1 MDSLSYP
8 AVSKPLIA
16 IRTNLNSNQSQFEP
30 ISNLRSLAENLIEN
44 LSDSQR
50 HTIPSVM
57 ELIMELAMLQVFIWE
72 FEHTKIN
79 SHQQNEN
86 LDRR

>member
-1 MDSLSYP
+1 
-8 AVSKPLIA
+8 
-16 IRTNLNSNQSQFEP
+16 
-30 ISNLRSLAENLIEN
+30 
-44 LSDSQR
+44 
-50 HTIPSVM
+50 
-57 ELIMELAMLQVFIWE
+57 MELAMLQVFIWE